1 MNKKQLKLNIIF
13 LGCMVPSFF
22 GFVINKSVLAAEKV
36 ECGAGA
42 KVSVVNGV
50 IVCETDKPV
59 PAKTDCD
66 THNYKTEV
74 VSVYHS
80 DLTKL
85 TQLVENK
92 GIDCAKVIGTLDNPK
107 SIIISGQETY
117 PLPDKNLIYA
127 KNPIKPLQ
135 LLKEAIAKL
144 DNPLERVNMD
154 IWAIE
159 LASADSAR
167 LANVMEQINREI
179 DQTRYAMQLTFR
191 ELTNMGREITVNPDQ
206 RSDTRLSQLIN
217 NTDVSGDQRLSL
229 MDILFRIN
237 MANIAPPQS
246 THKQPITD
254 AEKSNNIK
262 NTKDQILVY
271 DTAASRLCNFLV
283 KDNSKPQL
291 FARFNQYEGGEI
303 KNYEMRRIFTN
314 DPIPPFRRPFQ
325 RFQEIALHQRFKPTS
340 RPKCSDGHLT
350 DLKLKLTDGEE
361 GKKER
366 DFERVAVQEWFRR
379 QNTLLNYLDSI
390 KNGDAMRIS
399 ESAAKLDSIL
409 SPIVDALNLDVEDY
423 FIKPTLQRIKEIV
436 GRDRSVEYAEVGKI
450 SLSGLNGMQSQVTSA
465 NTNSLDEPTPLR
477 LDKLIQDASVIN
489 DSTKNLL
496 PGSSKIPLP
505 TGLNALDPA
514 SAVSILAALSKEDQR
529 WRTMSN
535 GIDFSI
541 TPTVLRDRTSALLDI
556 DFKKAKPEKESVSIS
571 DKNPLRAPSQTSATK
586 LTTKVRVNVMDLF
599 ALSSLNNQTT
609 ITGRRWNV
617 PIVGPI
623 WEGIFGD
630 IPVVGNLLSPRRPPV
645 NIQHQTIMI
654 TNTLIV
660 PSAKGLLEA
669 NPELNSQYN
678 QNNLNVQN
686 YQKIQDT
693 FLILPPAPQ
702 PAPRY

>member
-13 LGCMVPSFF
+13 LGCMTPSFF
-22 GFVINKSVLAAEKV
+22 GLVINKSVLAAEKV

-50 IVCETDKPV
+50 IVCETEKPV

-85 TQLVENK
+85 TQLVQNK

-117 PLPDKNLIYA
+117 PLPGKNLIYA
-127 KNPIKPLQ
+127 KNLIKPLQ
-135 LLKEAIAKL
+135 LLKEAIANL

-154 IWAIE
+154 TWVIE

-206 RSDTRLSQLIN
+206 KMDTRLTQLMN
-217 NTDVSGDQRLSL
+217 KTDVSGDQRLSL

-246 THKQPITD
+246 THKRPITD
-254 AEKSNNIK
+254 AEKRNNIK

-390 KNGDAMRIS
+390 EKGDAMKIS
-399 ESAAKLDSIL
+399 EFAAKLDSIL
-409 SPIVDALNLDVEDY
+409 SPIVDAINLDVEDY

-450 SLSGLNGMQSQVTSA
+450 SLSGLNGMKSQVMSA

-477 LDKLIQDASVIN
+477 LDKLIQDANEIN
-489 DSTKNLL
+489 NSTKNLL
-496 PGSSKIPLP
+496 PGLSKIPLP

-556 DFKKAKPEKESVSIS
+556 DFKKAKPENESVSIS
-571 DKNPLRAPSQTSATK
+571 EKNPLRAPSQTSATK

>member
-1 MNKKQLKLNIIF
+1 MT
-13 LGCMVPSFF
+13 PSFF
-22 GFVINKSVLAAEKV
+22 GLVINKSVLAAEKV

-50 IVCETDKPV
+50 IVCETEKPV

-85 TQLVENK
+85 TQLVQNK

-117 PLPDKNLIYA
+117 PLPGKNLIYA
-127 KNPIKPLQ
+127 KNLIKPLQ
-135 LLKEAIAKL
+135 LLKEAIANL

-154 IWAIE
+154 TWVIE

-206 RSDTRLSQLIN
+206 KMDTRLTQLMN
-217 NTDVSGDQRLSL
+217 KTDVSGDQRLSL

-246 THKQPITD
+246 THKRPITD
-254 AEKSNNIK
+254 AEKRNNIK

-390 KNGDAMRIS
+390 EKGDAMKIS
-399 ESAAKLDSIL
+399 EFAAKLDSIL
-409 SPIVDALNLDVEDY
+409 SPIVDAINLDVEDY

-450 SLSGLNGMQSQVTSA
+450 SLSGLNGMKSQVMSA

-477 LDKLIQDASVIN
+477 LDKLIQDANEIN
-489 DSTKNLL
+489 NSTKNLL
-496 PGSSKIPLP
+496 PGLSKIPLP

-556 DFKKAKPEKESVSIS
+556 DFKKAKPENESVSIS
-571 DKNPLRAPSQTSATK
+571 EKNPLRAPSQTSATK

>member
-1 MNKKQLKLNIIF
+1 MNKKQLKLNIIC
-13 LGCMVPSFF
+13 LGCMAPSFF
-22 GFVINKSVLAAEKV
+22 GLVINKSVLAADKV

-50 IVCETDKPV
+50 IVCETEKPV

-92 GIDCAKVIGTLDNPK
+92 GIVCAKIIGTLDNPK

-117 PLPDKNLIYA
+117 PLPDKNLTYA

-254 AEKSNNIK
+254 AEKSKNIK

-361 GKKER
+361 GKKAR

-450 SLSGLNGMQSQVTSA
+450 SLSGLNGMKSQVMST

-477 LDKLIQDASVIN
+477 LDKLIQDANEIN
-489 DSTKNLL
+489 NSTKNLL
-496 PGSSKIPLP
+496 PGLSKIPLP

-571 DKNPLRAPSQTSATK
+571 EKNPLRAPSQTSATK

-623 WEGIFGD
+623 WEGVFGD

-686 YQKIQDT
+686 NQKIQDT
-693 FLILPPAPQ
+693 FLILPPAQQ

>member
-1 MNKKQLKLNIIF
+1 MNKNQLKLNIIF
-13 LGCMVPSFF
+13 LGCMAPSFF
-22 GFVINKSVLAAEKV
+22 GLVINKSVLAADKV

-50 IVCETDKPV
+50 IVCETEKPV

-85 TQLVENK
+85 TQLVQNK

-117 PLPDKNLIYA
+117 PLPGKNLIYA

-246 THKQPITD
+246 THKQPITE
-254 AEKSNNIK
+254 AEKSKNIK

-303 KNYEMRRIFTN
+303 KNYEMKRIFTN

-450 SLSGLNGMQSQVTSA
+450 SLSGLNGMKSQVMST

-477 LDKLIQDASVIN
+477 LDKLIQDANEIN
-489 DSTKNLL
+489 NSTKNLL
-496 PGSSKIPLP
+496 PGLSKIPLP

-556 DFKKAKPEKESVSIS
+556 DFKKAKPENESVSIS
-571 DKNPLRAPSQTSATK
+571 EKNPLRAPSQTSATK

-686 YQKIQDT
+686 YHKNQDT